1 MNSLNIYR
9 NKNINYNNKKY
20 IPLNNGVTGYQL
32 GLNKK
37 QKYICAIFIFIV
49 LIIFIYQA
57 QLIRL
62 SKLFI
67 YVKNIKLNI
76 LY

>member
-1 MNSLNIYR
+1 MNSLNIYK

-37 QKYICAIFIFIV
+37 KKIYLCYLYFYCIHNIYISTF
-49 LIIFIYQA
+49 
-57 QLIRL
+57 
-62 SKLFI
+62 K
-67 YVKNIKLNI
+67 K
-76 LY
+76 